1 MRRFAAAVA
10 IATCVVLFAAQ
21 PARATYRGK
30 NGLIAI
36 AGDRGDGSEIYTVQP
51 DGTQLTRL
59 TDVAGA
65 AFDPDWSPDG
75 TTIAFDV
82 NPSGADFPTRIYMM
96 SSDGSNKVN
105 LTPRRVIAEHG
116 GAYNLSFTPDGKRIV
131 FVQQRCHNEL
141 KCHRSIWSMDLQGGD
156 RRRIL
161 RHFTLFRPGNY
172 DLHMPRVSPDGRTI
186 LFVVVNESNVVVNGV
201 EGNRKALYSVRMNGT
216 HFRQVV
222 PFRFDVC
229 AWAAA
234 IGRRTATGSNPA
246 TRSDRRRCR
255 VSPPTS
261 LRCVRM
267 GRVSGISPTITPPA
281 RT

>member
-1 MRRFAAAVA
+1 
-10 IATCVVLFAAQ
+10 
-21 PARATYRGK
+21 
-30 NGLIAI
+30 
-36 AGDRGDGSEIYTVQP
+36 
-51 DGTQLTRL
+51 
-59 TDVAGA
+59 VAGA

-267 GRVSGISPTITPPA
+267 GPASGISPTFTRPA